1 MRIGQHDLLM
11 LRFVA
16 ENKKKS
22 EQSTTKVTDSTHLI
36 SLPGCTAKNK
46 ILATKVPTNL
56 LYRDEAYL

>member
-1 MRIGQHDLLM
+1 M